1 MAATDGDKALLTRL
15 NQVNRTPGL
24 AEMPAGDPASRG
36 AGDISFVGFIDGLV
50 GMGVA
55 GQGSHA
61 PGETADLRSLD
72 AQAKRTALLLT
83 RLSKEPRAERRV
95 VAGTDSR
102 PAGAAP

>member
-15 NQVNRTPGL
+15 NQVNRTLGL

-50 GMGVA
+50 GMA
-55 GQGSHA
+55 GQGSYA

-95 VAGTDSR
+95 VA
-102 PAGAAP
+102 AP